1 MVNEN
6 GNTYVVWDAHYRDI
20 SRRIRTLMDSGYKCC
35 LITKDSPGS
44 LASLHKNLKVV
55 QVSEDRAGDSIPLTP
70 EHILG
75 NFENFVKANADKA
88 VVVLDVFDNLL
99 NSEDTS
105 FTNAYTLLNRMIDV
119 TAINN
124 NILFIPI
131 STKSLDER
139 EKILIQD
146 SGVNEI
152 SAVEEKPP
160 RSGFFWRRRKKE

>member
-1 MVNEN
+1 MVSEN

-20 SRRIRTLMDSGYKCC
+20 SKKIQSLMDSGYKCC
-35 LITKDSPGS
+35 LITKDSPGA
-44 LASLHKNLKVV
+44 LASPHQNLKVV

-105 FTNAYTLLNRMIDV
+105 FTNAYTLLNIMIDV

-124 NILFIPI
+124 NILFVPI

-139 EKILIQD
+139 EKILIRD
-146 SGVNEI
+146 CGVNEI
-152 SAVEEKPP
+152 SETEEKPP
-160 RSGFFWRRRKKE
+160 RKGFFGRKRKRE

>member
-1 MVNEN
+1 MK

-20 SRRIRTLMDSGYKCC
+20 SKKIQSLMDSGYKCC
-35 LITKDSPGS
+35 LFTKDPPGA
-44 LASLHKNLKVV
+44 LASLHRNLKVV
-55 QVSEDRAGDSIPLTP
+55 RVSEDRADGAIPLTP

-75 NFENFVKANADKA
+75 NFENFVKANTDKA

-105 FTNAYTLLNRMIDV
+105 FTNAYTLLNIMIDV

-152 SAVEEKPP
+152 SATEEK
-160 RSGFFWRRRKKE
+160 RSRRGFFRRKSR